1 MRKKWMLV
9 LAAAACGFL
18 ALGCAG
24 DLGKQVMAN
33 TEMQARVMDMIAGS
47 QETAA
52 AMADRLVANDT
63 TRAVV
68 IEKLI
73 ANPTGSQAVMEA
85 VARNETVLDGAL
97 NLAMQDPA
105 MREHVLTLFK
115 GMRMAGVK

>member
-9 LAAAACGFL
+9 LAAACCFL